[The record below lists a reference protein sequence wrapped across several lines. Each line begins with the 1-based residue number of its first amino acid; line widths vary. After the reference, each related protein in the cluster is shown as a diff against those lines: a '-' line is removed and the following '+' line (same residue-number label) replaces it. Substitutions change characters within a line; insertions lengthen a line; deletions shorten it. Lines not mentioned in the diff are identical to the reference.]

1 MPCQS
6 CKFHGLKLV
15 DLVDVGR
22 CDTLVIVVDC
32 TLNKLC
38 PIMGL
43 ETLDYPLVH
52 WLHMGYKIWFEVHD
66 TDVFKTN
73 RNNVA

>member
-1 MPCQS
+1 
-6 CKFHGLKLV
+6 
-15 DLVDVGR
+15 
-22 CDTLVIVVDC
+22 
-32 TLNKLC
+32 
-38 PIMGL
+38 MGL

-73 RNNVA
+73 RYNVA